1 MSNQMIKNRPF
12 SRIYPGISAKG
23 EDRGARAHRQR
34 LLKGLSGEV
43 IEVGA
48 GHGINFPLYPGSVTR
63 LLAVEPEEHLLELA
77 KDAAR
82 GAPVPV
88 DVVPGMA
95 EELPAKDESLD
106 AAVVSLVLCTVRAP
120 DRAIAELRRVL
131 RPSGELRFYEHVI
144 AHSRLGARLQRV
156 ADATVWPA
164 MAGGCHMS
172 RDTQA
177 ALERGGFLVQSVDR
191 FPFSPSPIVPRTP
204 HLIGTARLAD

>member
-1 MSNQMIKNRPF
+1 MSNQTIRNRLF
-12 SRIYPGISAKG
+12 SRVYPGISAKG
-23 EDRGARAHRQR
+23 KERGGREHRER
-34 LLKGLSGEV
+34 LLEGLSGEV

-48 GHGINFPLYPGSVTR
+48 GHGINFPLYPESVTR

-82 GAPVPV
+82 EAPIPV

-95 EELPAKDESLD
+95 EELPAEDASFD
-106 AAVVSLVLCTVRAP
+106 AAVVSLVLCTVRDP

-131 RPSGELRFYEHVI
+131 RPSGELCFYEHVI
-144 AHSRLGARLQRV
+144 AHNRLGARLQRV

-164 MAGGCHMS
+164 IAGGCHMS

-177 ALERGGFLVQSVDR
+177 ALERGGFSVESVDR
-191 FPFSPSPIVPRTP
+191 FQFSPSPIVPQTP